1 MSNSSQ
7 IFFVSRNQTRIF
19 HDPFEIVSVKRVED
33 VLPALDRIELA
44 VSRGSY
50 AAGFISYEAAPAFD
64 AALKAH
70 SPGSLPLLWFGLF
83 ESMETTENPPLP
95 HEDFSVGR
103 WNALVSRDDYL
114 AAVQRIQRFI
124 AAGDTYQV
132 NYTFPMRSSFS
143 GNPLNWFRQLCD
155 SQQADHCAFVDTG
168 RFQILSASP
177 ELFFRLDG
185 DLLEARP
192 MKGTRPRG
200 RWHGEDQHIAAEL
213 AAAGKDRAE
222 NVMIVDL
229 LRNDMGRCSETGSV
243 EVRSLFDVERY
254 GTVWQMTSAITS
266 RTRAPLRTIFE
277 VMFPSGSVTGA
288 PKVRA
293 MEIIRELEPHPRG
306 VYCGSI
312 GWLGPDRRAEFN
324 VAIRTVCIDSSQ
336 GVAEYN
342 VGGGI
347 TSGSSPDDE
356 YRECCTKAS
365 LLTHLRPEFELLET
379 FLFDGQYYLLS
390 EHLRRLAASA
400 GYFDFALDLHQIRL
414 ALDEKA
420 ARFHSDIVDLK
431 NEPQKIRLLLARDGS
446 FRLEFEPMRELA
458 RVKLGFARESVT
470 SNEAFLYHKTTY
482 RDVYQKAKRS
492 RPDCDDV
499 LLWNERGEITET
511 TIANIVLQIN
521 GEWLTP
527 AVDSGLLAGT
537 MREHL
542 LRSGQIRESRLYKSD
557 VARAASIRLINSV
570 RKWMDVDF
578 VTETSSSL
586 P

>member
-7 IFFVSRNQTRIF
+7 IFLVSRNQTRIF
-19 HDPFEIVSVKRVED
+19 HNPFEIVSVGTVED

-50 AAGFISYEAAPAFD
+50 VAGFISYEAAPAFD
-64 AALKAH
+64 EALKAH

-95 HEDFSVGR
+95 HEAFSVGR

-155 SQQADHCAFVDTG
+155 SQEADHCAFVDTG

-254 GTVWQMTSAITS
+254 GTVWQMTSAIIS

-277 VMFPSGSVTGA
+277 EMFPSGSVTGA

-365 LLTHLRPEFELLET
+365 LLTHFRPEFELLET

-400 GYFDFALDLHQIRL
+400 GYFGFALDLHQIRL

-431 NEPQKIRLLLARDGS
+431 NEPLKIRLLLARDGS

-458 RVKLGFARESVT
+458 RVKLGFAREPVN

-482 RDVYQKAKRS
+482 RDVYQKAKRL